1 MEESKERVF
10 YGGVHVA
17 GMCHSSHAKWRKG
30 YFLMK
35 LKELVRGPHREH
47 GMASMPEGQSDRW
60 VVSKKDFG
68 WGHSSRESRG
78 RCQAHL
84 APEGF
89 LPSRSKRLGVSGG
102 RSCLLTQALT
112 EVP

>member
-10 YGGVHVA
+10 YVGLHVA
-17 GMCHSSHAKWRKG
+17 GMCHSSHAKWQKG

-60 VVSKKDFG
+60 VDPCVALVRKTLVGATLAERAEVVVKPTLLQRASCRAEVRG
-68 WGHSSRESRG
+68 WE
-78 RCQAHL
+78 
-84 APEGF
+84 
-89 LPSRSKRLGVSGG
+89 
-102 RSCLLTQALT
+102 
-112 EVP
+112 